1 MNEHIWRQAERHQA
15 RRERNRLIRNGTITP
30 AWGMKPQLMV
40 KSPVDGSW
48 LPYVGE
54 AM

>member
-1 MNEHIWRQAERHQA
+1 MNEHIWRQVEKAMA
-15 RRERNRLIRNGTITP
+15 RRERSRLIRKGTIVP
-30 AWGMKPQLMV
+30 AWGMKPQMMV

-54 AM
+54 SI